1 MKIAMLG
8 VENSHADEFGKLIVE
23 KPEKYGD
30 IEVVGV
36 YSEDE
41 EATKRLIDN
50 GYATYAAKTPDEFL
64 GKVDAVI
71 VVARHGD
78 NHYKYAMPYVKAGI
92 PCFIDKPFCANLD
105 NAKELAETA
114 KANGALLCGGSCVKF
129 FDETKHL
136 TRLAKQNRVVGGMV
150 ATPINIDNPYGGFW
164 FYTQH
169 LVEMMTTIFGR
180 NVKSVI
186 ANCPDE
192 KLRRVTV
199 IFNYGDFDVC
209 GIYSPSNKFYANV
222 MFENS
227 TLEQGYCDNVLYTF
241 ERELD
246 MFVDMVKNGVMLE
259 SYDELVY
266 PVKVLDAIHRS
277 YTEKKEIVIE

>member
-30 IEVVGV
+30 IEVVGI

-41 EATKRLIDN
+41 EATKRLIDK

-129 FDETKHL
+129 FDEIKHL
-136 TRLAKQNRVVGGMV
+136 TRLANEKRVVGGMV

-180 NVKSVI
+180 KVKSVI

-199 IFNYGDFDVC
+199 IFNYDDFDVC

-277 YTEKKEIVIE
+277 YIEKKEIVIE

>member
-8 VENSHADEFGKLIVE
+8 VENSHADEFGKLIVG

-277 YTEKKEIVIE
+277 YIEKKEIVIE

>member
-8 VENSHADEFGKLIVE
+8 VENSHADEFGKLIVG

-129 FDETKHL
+129 FDEIKHL

-246 MFVDMVKNGVMLE
+246 MFVNMVKNGVMLE

-266 PVKVLDAIHRS
+266 PVKVLDAIKRS

>member
-41 EATKRLIDN
+41 EATKRLIDK
-50 GYATYAAKTPDEFL
+50 GYDTYAAKTPDEFL

-136 TRLAKQNRVVGGMV
+136 TRLVKQNRVVGGMV

-246 MFVDMVKNGVMLE
+246 MFVDMVKNGVMHE

>member
-8 VENSHADEFGKLIVE
+8 VENSHADEFGKLIVG

-136 TRLAKQNRVVGGMV
+136 TRLVKQNRVVGGMV

-246 MFVDMVKNGVMLE
+246 MFVNMVKNGVMLE

-266 PVKVLDAIHRS
+266 PVKVLDAIKRS

>member
-30 IEVVGV
+30 IEVVGI

-41 EATKRLIDN
+41 EATKRLIDK

-71 VVARHGD
+71 IVARHGD
-78 NHYKYAMPYVKAGI
+78 NHYKYAMPYVKAGV

-129 FDETKHL
+129 FDEIKHL
-136 TRLAKQNRVVGGMV
+136 TRLAKENRVVGGMV

-209 GIYSPSNKFYANV
+209 GIYSPSNKFYANI

-227 TLEQGYCDNVLYTF
+227 KLEQGYCDNVLYTF

-246 MFVDMVKNGVMLE
+246 MFVNMVKNGVMVE

-266 PVKVLDAIHRS
+266 PVKVLDAIKRS

>member
-8 VENSHADEFGKLIVE
+8 VENSHADEFGKLIAE

-41 EATKRLIDN
+41 EATKRLIDK

-227 TLEQGYCDNVLYTF
+227 TLAEGYCDNVLYTF
-241 ERELD
+241 ECELD
-246 MFVDMVKNGVMLE
+246 MFVNMVKNGVMLE

-277 YTEKKEIVIE
+277 YTEKKEIAIE

>member
-8 VENSHADEFGKLIVE
+8 VENSHADEFGKLIAE

-41 EATKRLIDN
+41 SATKRLIDK
-50 GYATYAAKTPDEFL
+50 GYANYAAKTPDEFL

-227 TLEQGYCDNVLYTF
+227 TLAEGYCDNVLYTF
-241 ERELD
+241 ECELD
-246 MFVDMVKNGVMLE
+246 MFVNMVKNGVMLE

>member
-30 IEVVGV
+30 IEVVGI

-41 EATKRLIDN
+41 EATKRLIDK

-71 VVARHGD
+71 IVARHGD
-78 NHYKYAMPYVKAGI
+78 NHYKYAMPYVKAGV

-129 FDETKHL
+129 FDEIKHL
-136 TRLAKQNRVVGGMV
+136 TRLAKENRVVGGMV

-209 GIYSPSNKFYANV
+209 GIYSPSNKFYANI

-227 TLEQGYCDNVLYTF
+227 KLEQGYCDNVLYTF

-246 MFVDMVKNGVMLE
+246 MFVNMVKNGVMLE

-266 PVKVLDAIHRS
+266 PVKVLDAIKRS